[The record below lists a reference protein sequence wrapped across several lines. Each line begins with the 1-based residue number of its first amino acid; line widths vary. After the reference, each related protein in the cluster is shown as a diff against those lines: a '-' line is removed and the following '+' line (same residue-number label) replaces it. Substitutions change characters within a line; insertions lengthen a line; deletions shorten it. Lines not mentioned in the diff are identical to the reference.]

1 MSRPVDPP
9 IEPADSLDEIDLALL
24 RLLLEDAR
32 RSQRQ
37 LGQLVGMSAP
47 AVGARIARLER
58 LGVVTGYRVEISWPK
73 LGLPL
78 VAYIGAVTGQH
89 GEQPAVIAALRQM
102 PEVEQVDMLTG
113 PLDLM
118 IRVRVRDHEHLR
130 SCLIDGVW
138 RISGIQRTETF
149 VVLTPEYQHV
159 FGSALLS
166 SPDREAAQKEVRTA
180 RAAPGEG
187 GSLTGQ

>member
-1 MSRPVDPP
+1 MSRPLDPP
-9 IEPADSLDEIDLALL
+9 PEPADGLDETDLALL

-58 LGVVTGYRVEISWPK
+58 LGVVTGYRVEINWPR

-138 RISGIQRTETF
+138 RIPGIQRTETF
-149 VVLTPEYQHV
+149 VVLTPDHQHV
-159 FGSALLS
+159 FGAALLDR
-166 SPDREAAQKEVRTA
+166 PDGGATTEEMGPDTEAA
-180 RAAPGEG
+180 
-187 GSLTGQ
+187 TGVGH

>member
-1 MSRPVDPP
+1 MPRPVDPP
-9 IEPADSLDEIDLALL
+9 ADPAEGLDETDLALL

-37 LGQLVGMSAP
+37 LGQLVSMSAP
-47 AVGARIARLER
+47 AVGARVARLER
-58 LGVVTGYRVEISWPK
+58 LGIVTGYRVELSWPK

-89 GEQPAVIAALRQM
+89 GEQPAVIAALREM

-130 SCLIDGVW
+130 HCLIDGVW
-138 RISGIQRTETF
+138 RIPGIQRTETF
-149 VVLTPEYQHV
+149 VVLTPEHQHL
-159 FGSALLS
+159 FGPTLLAR
-166 SPDREAAQKEVRTA
+166 PDSEEPGPDDRREAD
-180 RAAPGEG
+180 PG
-187 GSLTGQ
+187 